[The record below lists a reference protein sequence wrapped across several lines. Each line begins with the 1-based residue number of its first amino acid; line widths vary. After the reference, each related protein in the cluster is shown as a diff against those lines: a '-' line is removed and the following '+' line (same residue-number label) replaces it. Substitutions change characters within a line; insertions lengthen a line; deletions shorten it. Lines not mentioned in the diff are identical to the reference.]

1 MNADPLLKI
10 KAVARQYF
18 HSARG
23 SHDWEHTLRVV
34 RLCITIGQPEGA
46 DMLVLEAAAY
56 LHDIGRDYQDKNKG
70 NLCHA
75 KKSACMALPLIQEMD
90 ISQLRKENIIHCIE
104 AHRFR
109 EDPAPCTLEAKVLF
123 DADKLDA
130 IGAVGIARAYLFAG
144 ELGACL
150 HNPNLPPQQAQAYSK
165 DDTGYREYVVKLSKV
180 KDRMLTNIGKQM
192 AAKRHAFMDIFF
204 KHFLEEYDGK
214 R

>member
-1 MNADPLLKI
+1 MDLLEQI
-10 KAVARQYF
+10 SIAANTFF

-34 RLCITIGQPEGA
+34 RLCHTIGQSMKA
-46 DMLVLEAAAY
+46 DMLVLEIAAY
-56 LHDIGRDYQDKNKG
+56 LHDIGRDHQDKSRG
-70 NLCHA
+70 ILCHA
-75 KKSACMALPLIQEMD
+75 EKSVQMALPLIQELD
-90 ISQLRKENIIHCIE
+90 INQVRKKNIIHCIK

-109 EDPAPCTLEAKVLF
+109 KDPAPCTLEAKVLF

-144 ELGACL
+144 EQGACL
-150 HNPNLPPQQAQAYSK
+150 HNPNFAPQDTKAYSK

-180 KDRMLTNIGKQM
+180 KDRMLTDIGKQI
-192 AAKRHAFMDIFF
+192 AVERHAFMALFF
-204 KHFLEEYDGK
+204 RRFLEEYDGK